1 MESSNKKYQVYCILL
16 IAILSASLGYA
27 MGLND
32 REDYLQ
38 QQEQQK
44 IEQQK

>member
-1 MESSNKKYQVYCILL
+1 MELPNKKDRVYCILL
-16 IAILSASLGYA
+16 MAILGASLGYV

-38 QQEQQK
+38 QQERK
-44 IEQQK
+44 IEQKK

>member
-1 MESSNKKYQVYCILL
+1 MESPNKKYQVYCILL
-16 IAILSASLGYA
+16 LGLLSACLGYA

-32 REDYLQ
+32 RENYLQ

-44 IEQQK
+44 IDSNT